1 MKDWLKKIKLFIL
14 PCEEND
20 YRPSVLDGK
29 FLFYVTLV
37 LVMLKFV
44 SLFYFILIPKTP
56 YFADV
61 SRGVLVQMANTERSK
76 AGLKPLSEDPYLIKA
91 AELKAQDM
99 LEKDYFSHWSPDG
112 ISPWHWFGMAGY
124 DYRYAGENLAIGF
137 LDAKD
142 VHRAWIAS
150 PSHRDNIMGSDYNDI
165 GIAVVEGDF
174 YGQRTFLV
182 VQVFGSKEVL
192 PVALAPESVEPIIT
206 EEEPAIVEEE
216 SIIEE
221 EIILTEEELIV
232 REEIV
237 SIEEPIIEEE
247 LPVEENNLIV
257 EEERS
262 SVLGAGFT
270 ISSGEM
276 FEIGGIKYSIFNFLM
291 VEYDDLIR
299 QIIFFVMMFL
309 GFVMVIN
316 IFVRFNVQ
324 HPDLIFKG
332 LAFLALF
339 LVFDY
344 FDQMTLVRMV
354 TETPWIG

>member
-1 MKDWLKKIKLFIL
+1 MRARFKKIKLFIL
-14 PCEEND
+14 PCEENN
-20 YRPSVLDGK
+20 YRPSSLDGK

-44 SLFYFILIPKTP
+44 SLFYFTLIPKTP

-61 SRGVLVQMANTERSK
+61 SRGALVQMANAERSK
-76 AGLKPLSEDPYLIKA
+76 AGLKPLSEDPKLIRA
-91 AELKAQDM
+91 AELKAHDM
-99 LEKDYFSHWSPDG
+99 LDKDYFSHWSPDG
-112 ISPWHWFGMAGY
+112 TSPWYWFGMAGY

-137 LDAKD
+137 FDAKD

-150 PSHRDNIMGSDYNDI
+150 PDHRDNIMGPDYNDI

-174 YGQRTFLV
+174 YGQKTFIV
-182 VQVFGSKEVL
+182 VQVFGSREVP
-192 PVALAPESVEPIIT
+192 PVASAPEPVEPIIT
-206 EEEPAIVEEE
+206 KEE
-216 SIIEE
+216 SVIIEE
-221 EIILTEEELIV
+221 EIVPNEEELIV
-232 REEIV
+232 EEEIV
-237 SIEEPIIEEE
+237 PIEEPIIEEE
-247 LPVEENNLIV
+247 LIVEENNLIA

-262 SVLGAGFT
+262 SVLGAGST

-276 FEIGGIKYSIFNFLM
+276 LEIGGIKYSIFNFLM
-291 VEYDDLIR
+291 VEYDDLIK

-316 IFVRFNVQ
+316 VFVRFNVQ

-332 LAFLALF
+332 LAFLFLF
-339 LVFDY
+339 LIFDY
-344 FDQMTLVRMV
+344 FDQMTLVRIV